1 MDIPGSATPAP
12 RDAED
17 AVRAAAATID
27 GGMRTA
33 ASVASYLRSA
43 IRRRGELFR
52 VPDGGDSSP
61 REVAAA
67 ADAGEADDEAERQLK
82 AASESDTQSSSEDQ
96 SPPLS
101 VSPTAVGRTASSDS
115 LRSPSG
121 PLSVDRHAFDPAA
134 SSSSHASRQ
143 YEVLL
148 SDRAVNERDAL
159 DEDADLKQPLS
170 RMQSGAGDRKIEYVD
185 VLLQT
190 DAHGLGLNVA
200 AGANGASDAVV
211 VQSFR
216 RLDTHDVG
224 PAEASGKI
232 RAGDHL
238 FSVDGERVASIH
250 QLYAKVSGVESGT
263 FLLLRFL
270 RPAAFEEMPVDS
282 TSSAPETSSVEEE
295 ECEEKAAPAAILDVE
310 HAVRDNP
317 QVSTLI
323 RDLVA
328 TNQRLQEQL
337 LASRLKQ
344 DELTIQLDQ
353 LYSLYARTQLDGGLA
368 ASFSLP
374 KTLRPFAWRNGN
386 RSMALDGST
395 SGQHPLGVNRSA
407 YSSKVLLEIEDAVG
421 AEYERLR
428 RNFELQY
435 TLDKQQLERRFAEK
449 SDKLK
454 AAMAKKIAM
463 LQAGFEHV
471 AQTSAWRADAD
482 AAVAR
487 CCSCDLDN
495 DLDTDSSIEEGGCN
509 CRRETR
515 RDRKTQ
521 PTYDAE
527 ESTSRQKLSRIV
539 DLLDTY
545 RRQRAARIIAS
556 GTNGDLDEEKPE
568 QACVVATT
576 SDSDIDIETP
586 IEVSKNQE
594 PETDAAES
602 DPVVS

>member
-1 MDIPGSATPAP
+1 
-12 RDAED
+12 
-17 AVRAAAATID
+17 
-27 GGMRTA
+27 
-33 ASVASYLRSA
+33 
-43 IRRRGELFR
+43 
-52 VPDGGDSSP
+52 
-61 REVAAA
+61 
-67 ADAGEADDEAERQLK
+67 
-82 AASESDTQSSSEDQ
+82 
-96 SPPLS
+96 
-101 VSPTAVGRTASSDS
+101 
-115 LRSPSG
+115 
-121 PLSVDRHAFDPAA
+121 
-134 SSSSHASRQ
+134 
-143 YEVLL
+143 
-148 SDRAVNERDAL
+148 
-159 DEDADLKQPLS
+159 
-170 RMQSGAGDRKIEYVD
+170 
-185 VLLQT
+185 
-190 DAHGLGLNVA
+190 
-200 AGANGASDAVV
+200 

-216 RLDTHDVG
+216 RLDAHDVG
-224 PAEASGKI
+224 PAESSGKI

-238 FSVDGERVASIH
+238 FSVDGERMASIH
-250 QLYAKVSGVESGT
+250 QLYAKISGVEDGS
-263 FLLLRFL
+263 FLLLRSL

-282 TSSAPETSSVEEE
+282 ASSAPETSSVDEE
-295 ECEEKAAPAAILDVE
+295 ECEEKAAPVAILDVE

-328 TNQRLQEQL
+328 ANKRLQEQL

-353 LYSLYARTQLDGGLA
+353 LYSLYARTQLDGGLT

-386 RSMALDGST
+386 RSALDDT
-395 SGQHPLGVNRSA
+395 SGHHPLGINRSA

-435 TLDKQQLERRFAEK
+435 ALDKQQLERRFAEK

-454 AAMAKKIAM
+454 AAMTKKVAM

-471 AQTSAWRADAD
+471 ARTSTWRADSD
-482 AAVAR
+482 AAVVR

-509 CRRETR
+509 RQQETR
-515 RDRKTQ
+515 QDRKTQ
-521 PTYDAE
+521 STYYAE
-527 ESTSRQKLSRIV
+527 ESSSRQKLSRIV
-539 DLLDTY
+539 DILDSY
-545 RRQRAARIIAS
+545 RRQRAARIIES
-556 GTNGDLDEEKPE
+556 GTNGDLNEEKPE
-568 QACVVATT
+568 KAHAVVTT
-576 SDSDIDIETP
+576 SGNDIDIETP